1 MALAFAGLLAP
12 SRPYAA
18 ASLLAGQLLAALNFL
33 FLERLVKLFTQ
44 ASLSKAPADA
54 AGARAG
60 VLGWGGLKLA
70 VIYGGAFALTRWS
83 RLEIWPLVA

>member
-12 SRPYAA
+12 SRPYVA
-18 ASLLAGQLLAALNFL
+18 ASLVAGQLLAALNFL

-60 VLGWGGLKLA
+60 VL
-70 VIYGGAFALTRWS
+70 
-83 RLEIWPLVA
+83 